1 MMKIFFKHFMYAF
14 VFVVSLA
21 WIGVAGYE
29 IGYWIMETYP
39 NSPLAWLVVPFV
51 CALVGTTV
59 YAYEATK
66 TELRY
71 SK

>member
-1 MMKIFFKHFMYAF
+1 MKIFFKHFMYAF
-14 VFVVSLA
+14 VFVVSIA
-21 WIGVAGYE
+21 WILVAGYE

-39 NSPLAWLVVPFV
+39 NTPLAWTVLPIGCAVVGAV
-51 CALVGTTV
+51 V

-71 SK
+71 LK

>member
-1 MMKIFFKHFMYAF
+1 MKIFFKHFMYAF
-14 VFVVSLA
+14 VFVVSIA
-21 WIGVAGYE
+21 WILVAGYE

-39 NSPLAWLVVPFV
+39 NTPLAWTVLPIT
-51 CALVGTTV
+51 CALVGAFV

>member
-14 VFVVSLA
+14 VFVVSIA
-21 WIGVAGYE
+21 WILVAGYE

-39 NSPLAWLVVPFV
+39 NTPLAWTVLPIT
-51 CALVGTTV
+51 CALVGAVV

>member
-1 MMKIFFKHFMYAF
+1 MKIFFKHFMYAF
-14 VFVVSLA
+14 VFVVSIA
-21 WIGVAGYE
+21 WTLVAGYE
-29 IGYWIMETYP
+29 IGGWVVKTYP
-39 NSPLAWLVVPFV
+39 DTPLAWAVFPVGL
-51 CALVGTTV
+51 ALVGAIV

>member
-39 NSPLAWLVVPFV
+39 NSPLS
-51 CALVGTTV
+51 
-59 YAYEATK
+59 
-66 TELRY
+66 LRQLMVDLLQ
-71 SK
+71 

>member
-14 VFVVSLA
+14 VFIVSIA
-21 WIGVAGYE
+21 WILVAGYE

-39 NSPLAWLVVPFV
+39 NTPLAWTVLPIT
-51 CALVGTTV
+51 CALVGAFV

>member
-14 VFVVSLA
+14 VFVVSIA
-21 WIGVAGYE
+21 WILVAGYE

-39 NSPLAWLVVPFV
+39 NTPLAWTVLPIT
-51 CALVGTTV
+51 CALVGAFV